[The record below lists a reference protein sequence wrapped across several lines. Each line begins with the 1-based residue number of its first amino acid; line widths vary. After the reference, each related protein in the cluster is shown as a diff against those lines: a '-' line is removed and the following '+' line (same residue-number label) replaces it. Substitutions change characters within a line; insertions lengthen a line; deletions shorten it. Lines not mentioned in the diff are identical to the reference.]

1 LVTREKSRAAPNAPN
16 NGTAAI
22 PKMTATLPFLDARK
36 LRHRRANFNNGSG
49 KESRIID
56 EPQDMMIM
64 FSALKCEVY
73 TNLYVR

>member
-1 LVTREKSRAAPNAPN
+1 
-16 NGTAAI
+16 
-22 PKMTATLPFLDARK
+22 MTATLPFLDARK
-36 LRHRRANFNNGSG
+36 PRHRRANFSNGGKVSG
-49 KESRIID
+49 IID